1 MKAKTEA
8 QERMATWG
16 YEECAGYD
24 TGPVTLIRRIRE
36 GARSLQ
42 VRRVQRECFT
52 RIKNDGSISHVV
64 EAATSELHL
73 RHYREFL
80 APRVHT
86 HVRGRLSPEND
97 PSP

>member
-8 QERMATWG
+8 QERIAAWG

-52 RIKNDGSISHVV
+52 RIKTTD
-64 EAATSELHL
+64 
-73 RHYREFL
+73 RYRMWS
-80 APRVHT
+80 RQ
-86 HVRGRLSPEND
+86 RRLSYIFDTIENFLHRAFTLM
-97 PSP
+97 SAVA